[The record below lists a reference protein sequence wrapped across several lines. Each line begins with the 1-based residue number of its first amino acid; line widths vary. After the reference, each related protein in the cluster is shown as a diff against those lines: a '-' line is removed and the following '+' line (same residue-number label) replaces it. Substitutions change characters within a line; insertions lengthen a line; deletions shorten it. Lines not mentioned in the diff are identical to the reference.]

1 MIIISW
7 MVKKFVFKFELNFI
21 LLLSLF
27 INERRKKES
36 EVDHFISRINVHKL
50 PRTMNKNIYIYTHR
64 VEKRGGTV
72 TNARIIR
79 FNWFLCPRVSIT
91 RVLFRNDKGERERK
105 NGKHARKNNK
115 EKWSEKREREWNI
128 SDESQR
134 TSIAGMFCFSRD
146 IKPELLVSTVLLA
159 YRTQFTSTPRGT
171 VNKRL
176 TLWVTFSRMLAP

>member
-91 RVLFRNDKGERERK
+91 RVLFRFETIKERGRGKTGNTRVKITKK
-105 NGKHARKNNK
+105 NGVRK
-115 EKWSEKREREWNI
+115 ERGSEI
-128 SDESQR
+128 YR
-134 TSIAGMFCFSRD
+134 TSPSGR
-146 IKPELLVSTVLLA
+146 V
-159 YRTQFTSTPRGT
+159 
-171 VNKRL
+171 
-176 TLWVTFSRMLAP
+176 